1 MKYKLVKISNISG
14 EKASAY
20 SIYLNDEEKTVFEN
34 FLKENINSFK
44 SELNDILSRLVV
56 IGKDTGAREHFFKIN
71 EGKPG
76 DGVCALYDRP
86 NSFLRLYCIRYG
98 YNILILGG
106 GGPKSKSIRTLGED
120 PKLKAENSF
129 LRKVSEDI
137 TRRLS
142 EGEIYFSDDNL
153 DFEGNLEFNDED
165 DD

>member
-1 MKYKLVKISNISG
+1 LKYKLVKISNISG
-14 EKASAY
+14 EKASVY
-20 SIYLNDEEKTVFEN
+20 SILLNDEEKAVFEN

-44 SELNDILSRLVV
+44 SELTDILSRLIA
-56 IGKDTGAREHFFKIN
+56 IGKVIGAREQFFKIN

-106 GGPKSKSIRTLGED
+106 GGPKSKSIRTLGEE

-129 LRKVSEDI
+129 LRKVSADI
-137 TRRLS
+137 TKRMN
-142 EGEIYFSDDNL
+142 EGGIYFSDDNM
-153 DFEGNLEFNDED
+153 DFEGNLVFNDD
-165 DD
+165 DDE

>member
-14 EKASAY
+14 EKASVY
-20 SIYLNDEEKTVFEN
+20 SIYLNDAEQTVFEK

-44 SELNDILSRLVV
+44 SELNDILSRLLT
-56 IGKDTGAREHFFKIN
+56 IGKNTGAREHFFKIN

-106 GGPKSKSIRTLGED
+106 GGPKPKSIRTLGED
-120 PKLKAENSF
+120 PKLKAENYL
-129 LRKVSEDI
+129 LRKVSSDI
-137 TRRLS
+137 MKRMY
-142 EGEIYFSDDNL
+142 EGEIYFSDNNM

-165 DD
+165 DE